1 MNRQAVQTLKTYFGY
16 DTFREGQES
25 VVESILEHRDVLAI
39 MPTGAGKSICYQ
51 VPALMLSGI
60 TIVISPLISLM
71 QDQVKALN
79 EAGIHAAFINS
90 SLSESQ
96 ISKALYLAA
105 GGRYKIIYVAP
116 ERLENYEFL
125 EFARQVEISMVT
137 VDEAHCISQW
147 GQDFRP
153 SYVKIVDF
161 VKNLPGRPI
170 VSAFTATATE
180 EVKNDI
186 LCMNLIKGGGGNDR
200 EYGFTDKTRELLRQS
215 SAAAHA
221 AGKFDHLKGK
231 PQSPSSIEKRV
242 AKNTGKKRTEEQLAN
257 LSAGLQAYHA
267 QVDPSVQQERGQ
279 RAAKTKLERGTNN
292 GGRPKGIPMSDEQKL
307 QQSLNTKGKPLSEDH
322 KLNLKGPKLRATC
335 LFCKSETV
343 VGSLSRYHSTC
354 V

>member
-1 MNRQAVQTLKTYFGY
+1 MHSTDNLEDGY
-16 DTFREGQES
+16 LGSGVHLTRSVKKHGKEQHVRE
-25 VVESILEHRDVLAI
+25 ILE
-39 MPTGAGKSICYQ
+39 
-51 VPALMLSGI
+51 
-60 TIVISPLISLM
+60 
-71 QDQVKALN
+71 
-79 EAGIHAAFINS
+79 
-90 SLSESQ
+90 
-96 ISKALYLAA
+96 
-105 GGRYKIIYVAP
+105 
-116 ERLENYEFL
+116 FL
-125 EFARQVEISMVT
+125 PSRELLKKREEDLVT
-137 VDEAHCISQW
+137 ED
-147 GQDFRP
+147 
-153 SYVKIVDF
+153 
-161 VKNLPGRPI
+161 L
-170 VSAFTATATE
+170 
-180 EVKNDI
+180 VKNDI

-215 SAAAHA
+215 SAAAHV

-267 QVDPSVQQERGQ
+267 QVDPSVLQERGR